1 MTAMLRTLT
10 GALILGAGLVLIPPV
25 TGDAAWAQ
33 DTTAQDQSQSLR
45 ALREQVETRYRVLSA
60 QDGVALIPLYDTDV
74 GLIELSGGEIAVD
87 GRPVTG
93 GELRDALGEDAD
105 AILRLSYLDTPTQR
119 TLFGI
124 GEVPPAADTTAMA
137 DTTGAA
143 GLDETDEPED
153 AEARERGSA
162 QGDRVRVGGSVRIG
176 VDEFIDGD
184 VVAVGGA
191 ARVDGRVSGDV
202 TAIGGS
208 VHLGPE
214 AEIDGDVTA
223 VGGQVHKSPG
233 TIVRGSIEETPIGM
247 GDLRIAPHVRVMDS
261 PFEGVGGFVGTV
273 SWILFLG
280 LISCLVYL
288 LARRPIERME
298 YRAVTSTW
306 KSAAVGLAAQILFLP
321 ALVVTIVV
329 LSISIIGIPLL
340 LGIPFVL
347 LAIVIGVLVGFVAV
361 AKALGQAAESRFGWR
376 HANPY
381 IALLVG
387 IGLIMAVSFF
397 GSALG
402 IAGGPLQ
409 VFAMILGIVGF
420 VLQYIAWTMGLGV
433 LLLTRFGTRYT
444 WDGEGGPPDAGPES
458 GPAAPAPAPPSGT
471 APPEPSGVMPPEPAP
486 PAPEPEAYAPP
497 PGESEAEPPPPGESG
512 EGEEPESR
520 G

>member
-1 MTAMLRTLT
+1 M
-10 GALILGAGLVLIPPV
+10 
-25 TGDAAWAQ
+25 
-33 DTTAQDQSQSLR
+33 
-45 ALREQVETRYRVLSA
+45 LSA

-74 GLIELSGGEIAVD
+74 GLIELTGGEIAVD
-87 GRPVTG
+87 GSPVTG

-105 AILRLSYLDTPTQR
+105 AILRLSYLDTPAQR

-124 GEVPPAADTTAMA
+124 GEAPPAADTTAMA

-143 GLDETDEPED
+143 AVDEPDEP
-153 AEARERGSA
+153 EARERGSA

-214 AEIDGDVTA
+214 AEIDGDVMS

-233 TIVRGSIEETPIGM
+233 TIVRGSIEETPFGM
-247 GDLRIAPHVRVMDS
+247 GDVRIAPHVRVMDS
-261 PFEGVGGFVGTV
+261 PFQGVGGFVGTV

-288 LARRPIERME
+288 LARRPVERME

-347 LAIVIGVLVGFVAV
+347 LAIAIGVLVGFVAV
-361 AKALGQAAESRFGWR
+361 AKALGQTAESRFGWR

-387 IGLIMAVSFF
+387 VGLIMSVSFF
-397 GSALG
+397 GAALG
-402 IAGGPLQ
+402 IAGGPLE

-444 WDGEGGPPDAGPES
+444 WDGEGGPPDAGPEP
-458 GPAAPAPAPPSGT
+458 GPPPAPSGD
-471 APPEPSGVMPPEPAP
+471 APPEP
-486 PAPEPEAYAPP
+486 EASPP
-497 PGESEAEPPPPGESG
+497 PRAEARVEPPPPTPSD
-512 EGEEPESR
+512 EGEAPEPR

>member
-10 GALILGAGLVLIPPV
+10 GALVLGAGLVLLPPV

-33 DTTAQDQSQSLR
+33 DTTAQDQGQSLR

-74 GLIELSGGEIAVD
+74 GLIELTGGEIAVD

-105 AILRLSYLDTPTQR
+105 AILRLSYLDTSAQR

-124 GEVPPAADTTAMA
+124 GEAPPAADTTAMA

-143 GLDETDEPED
+143 GVDEPER
-153 AEARERGSA
+153 ETRERGSA

-176 VDEFIDGD
+176 VEEFIDGD

-233 TIVRGSIEETPIGM
+233 TIVRGSIEETPFGM
-247 GDLRIAPHVRVMDS
+247 GDVRIAPHVRVMDS

-288 LARRPIERME
+288 LARRPVERME

-347 LAIVIGVLVGFVAV
+347 LAIAIGVLVGFVAV
-361 AKALGQAAESRFGWR
+361 AKALGQTAESRFGWK

-381 IALLVG
+381 IALLIG

-397 GSALG
+397 GAALG
-402 IAGGPLQ
+402 IAGGPLE

-444 WDGEGGPPDAGPES
+444 WDGEGGPPDAGLEP
-458 GPAAPAPAPPSGT
+458 GPAPPAPSGG
-471 APPEPSGVMPPEPAP
+471 APPEPTR
-486 PAPEPEAYAPP
+486 PAPEPEASAPP
-497 PGESEAEPPPPGESG
+497 PAEPQVDPPPPSEPDGGEAP
-512 EGEEPESR
+512 EPR